1 MKRLVEGYAVRG
13 SRVLFLWFKAFC
25 FWGPLGV
32 ESRAW
37 SFVVFPPGLRLRAD
51 LHCKQGVEGGSKR
64 LYREALGNSA
74 AAMVA
79 EIGIATARITVKE
92 EVVVVVVVVVLQAIE
107 LAIAV
112 DSNAEQRLLSMDRDG
127 CNLISSLVVA
137 AMM

>member
-1 MKRLVEGYAVRG
+1 
-13 SRVLFLWFKAFC
+13 
-25 FWGPLGV
+25 
-32 ESRAW
+32 
-37 SFVVFPPGLRLRAD
+37 
-51 LHCKQGVEGGSKR
+51 
-64 LYREALGNSA
+64 
-74 AAMVA
+74 MVA